1 MSDDAQQRKARADR
15 IRQKI
20 HRPGADAPG
29 PAPAADEPP
38 EGESLKEGVER
49 RMRELDEAE
58 GDEAEGDEAV
68 GDEAEGDEH
77 TPSSG
82 DDGEAP
88 DRS

>member
-38 EGESLKEGVER
+38 EGESPKEGVER

-58 GDEAEGDEAV
+58 GDEHA
-68 GDEAEGDEH
+68 
-77 TPSSG
+77 PSSG

-88 DRS
+88 GGS